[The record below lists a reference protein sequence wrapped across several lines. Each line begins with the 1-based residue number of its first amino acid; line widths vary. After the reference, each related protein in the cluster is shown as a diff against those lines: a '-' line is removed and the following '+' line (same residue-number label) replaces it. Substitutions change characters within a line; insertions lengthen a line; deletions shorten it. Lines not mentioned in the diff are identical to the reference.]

1 MALYELSIEAAQVR
15 EGERLA
21 SLEGRGYPTLAMR
34 WETRLMDQTWETTVV
49 LDYMIALP
57 PLMVGRQTFNEVR
70 IGAFT
75 GGSGTK
81 FLYFGTEMNASVPR
95 VAPEM
100 ENTIGPSPAYQE
112 FRLEEHTCPVP
123 YLKLIQTTPR
133 IYGNGPQDYYAPPV
147 KVERYDA
154 SGSTDLIADF
164 FPTIVA
170 GLEGIKGAQLTDPSQ
185 GMWVGTRFVGVTK
198 IAILRQG
205 KVVGL
210 HRRAGRTD
218 KDPIPPEVK
227 RRDPKLDISRAWC
240 AIDLGAQ
247 STVVAVRSERSL
259 AELIRIGATGNIT
272 LASDYENPS
281 EISFENLARM
291 LKAWRERVIY
301 PLTRWED
308 VTVGHAAKAART
320 KPASDSAER
329 AAASLTQLPL
339 LRERIEQKIVTK
351 VRGREDEA
359 EELLKKPAPPIIDED
374 GIGAH
379 DPFDP
384 IELYGYYIG
393 LHLNQRN
400 RNIVMRY
407 AIAMPAGWSPE
418 RRQSVVVA
426 LRRGIFRS
434 LPAGI
439 VDYHDTIALDVVD
452 AGPSVL
458 NFAVHALRAFGVQA
472 KEIGTPFAAIDAGAS
487 ETGIICG
494 LYRPAKGDEKLEGSD
509 RIVEYLGSGSIP
521 WLGGERLLAR
531 LAYRVVA
538 TNAASMRA
546 ANLLIEPPGGDET
559 IDPEASDLLGYGS
572 DARANSQILRD
583 ALRPLLEGSAIAKGP
598 LKVRLL
604 SGTSSVEMGLTVD
617 SDKLREQI
625 EAWMGEGAAAI
636 KQHIAAALT
645 KIGRDPDPYDGL
657 RVLLGGR
664 LGMHSGFGDRIAREL
679 PSNVQ
684 VHRFKEPDK
693 TNLTAPTVKTATAL
707 GVLSTKYDKV
717 GLMQRTEQRDAFRY
731 RVGRARHGQFMDVLG
746 PTNSYDEWRE
756 MGACTKTEVEVLFM
770 IADDDGDVA
779 ADDPRVMRAQASLD
793 HNAVG
798 KRLHLRATGPATVE
812 LSYAQIGEEP
822 SRGSPRWLVDLRT
835 AFAEKVEAGR

>member
-1 MALYELSIEAAQVR
+1 MALYELSIEAAHVR

-21 SLEGRGYPTLAMR
+21 SLEGRAYPTLAMR
-34 WETRLMDQTWETTVV
+34 WETKLMDQTWETTVV
-49 LDYMIALP
+49 LDYTISLP

-70 IGAFT
+70 IGAYT
-75 GGSGTK
+75 GGAGTK

-95 VAPEM
+95 IAPEM
-100 ENTIGPSPAYQE
+100 ENTIGPTPAYQE

-133 IYGNGPQDYYAPPV
+133 IYGNGPQDYYAPPI

-154 SGSTDLIADF
+154 VSSTALIADF

-170 GLEGIKGAQLTDPSQ
+170 GLEGIKGTQLTDASQ
-185 GMWVGTRFVGVTK
+185 GMWVGSRFVGVTK
-198 IAILRQG
+198 IAIMRQG

-210 HRRAGRTD
+210 HRRVGRTD
-218 KDPIPPEVK
+218 RDPIPPEVK
-227 RRDPKLDISRAWC
+227 RRDPKLDVSRGWC

-247 STVVAVRSERSL
+247 STVIALRSERSP
-259 AELIRIGATGNIT
+259 AELIRIGATGPVT
-272 LASDYENPS
+272 LSADFENPS
-281 EISFENLARM
+281 EISFENLSRM

-308 VTVGHAAKAART
+308 VVVGHAAKAVRT
-320 KPASDSAER
+320 KPGTDAVER
-329 AAASLTQLPL
+329 AAATLTMLPL
-339 LRERIEQKIVTK
+339 LRERIEHKVPTK
-351 VRGREDEA
+351 VRGRGDPEA

-393 LHLNQRN
+393 LHINQRN
-400 RNIVMRY
+400 RGIVMRY
-407 AIAMPAGWSPE
+407 AVAMPAGWPHE
-418 RRQSVVVA
+418 RRQSVLVA

-439 VDYHDTIALDVVD
+439 VDYHDTVALEVVD

-472 KEIGTPFAAIDAGAS
+472 KEIGTPFVAIDAGAS
-487 ETGIICG
+487 ETGIISG
-494 LYRPAKGDEKLEGSD
+494 LYRPSKGDEKLEGFD
-509 RIVEYLGSGSIP
+509 RIVEHLPCGSIP
-521 WLGGERLLAR
+521 WLGGERLLSR
-531 LAYRVVA
+531 LAYRVIA
-538 TNAASMRA
+538 ANAQSVRA
-546 ANLLIEPPGGDET
+546 ADITIEPPGPEET
-559 IDPEASDLLGYGS
+559 PRDDASDLVGLS
-572 DARANSQILRD
+572 TAARANSQILRD
-583 ALRPLLEGSAIAKGP
+583 ALRPLLEGGSLPKGP

-604 SGTSSVEMGLTVD
+604 SGNSSVEIGLQVD
-617 SDKLREQI
+617 SEKLHEQVDN
-625 EAWMGEGAAAI
+625 WLSEGAAII
-636 KQHIAAALT
+636 KQHIVSALT

-657 RVLLGGR
+657 RILMGGR
-664 LGMHSGFGDRIAREL
+664 LGMHPLFADKIAREL
-679 PSNVQ
+679 PANVQ
-684 VHRFKEPDK
+684 IHRFKEPDK
-693 TNLTAPTVKTATAL
+693 TNLAAPTVKTATVL
-707 GVLSTKYDKV
+707 GLLSTRYDKI
-717 GLMQRTEQRDAFRY
+717 GLTQRTEQRDAFRY

-756 MGACTKTEVEVLFM
+756 MGACTKTDVELLFM

-793 HNAVG
+793 HGAVG
-798 KRLHLRATGPATVE
+798 KRLHLRATGPARVE
-812 LSYAQIGEEP
+812 ISYAPLGDEP
-822 SRGSPRWLVDLRT
+822 SKNAPRWAVDLHT
-835 AFAEKVEAGR
+835 AFAEKV